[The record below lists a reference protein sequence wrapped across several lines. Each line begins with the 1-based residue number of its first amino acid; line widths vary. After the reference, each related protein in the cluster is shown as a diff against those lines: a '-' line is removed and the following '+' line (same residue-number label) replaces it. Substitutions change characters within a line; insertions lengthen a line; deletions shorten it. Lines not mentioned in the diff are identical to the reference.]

1 KYLRNCLNELGIETK
16 LSSTGTRHTYASYL
30 LSQGV
35 DIWVISKILGH
46 KDVTQL
52 METYGHLLK
61 EKQDSEFE
69 LTRILVDR

>member
-1 KYLRNCLNELGIETK
+1 MRNCLNELGIETK